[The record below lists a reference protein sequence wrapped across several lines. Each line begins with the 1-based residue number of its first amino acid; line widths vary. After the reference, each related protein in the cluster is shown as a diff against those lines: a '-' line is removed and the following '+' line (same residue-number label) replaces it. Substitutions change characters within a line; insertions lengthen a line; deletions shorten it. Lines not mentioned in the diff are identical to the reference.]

1 MAKTPK
7 TPKAAKA
14 KKPKKAG
21 RAAQILQAYRI
32 ARKSDPKLPLILW
45 GVFALGAVGGFL
57 LMFVAFRSGSII
69 FPIIFG
75 VLTGT
80 LVTLIVF
87 GRRAQSSA
95 IAQIEGK
102 PGAAASVLGMLRRGW
117 KTDPMIAF
125 NKHQDIVTRLVGP
138 PGIVLIGEG
147 NPTRVRSLLIAER
160 KKHERVASEVPIHEV
175 IVGDGPDLVPLR
187 KLTRHVTKLGKSLKG
202 NAMTDV
208 LQRLKALDSQRG
220 AIPMPK
226 GPVPTSMKGMRGN
239 LKGR

>member
-1 MAKTPK
+1 MAKPAKSPK
-7 TPKAAKA
+7 TPKA

-45 GVFALGAVGGFL
+45 GVFALGALGGFL
-57 LMFVAFRSGSII
+57 VMYLVFRDGNII

-75 VLTGT
+75 LLTGT
-80 LVTLIVF
+80 LITLIVF
-87 GRRAQSSA
+87 GRRAQNSA

-117 KTDPMIAF
+117 KTDPMVAF

-147 NPTRVRSLLIAER
+147 NPNRVKSLLISER

-175 IVGDGPDLVPLR
+175 IVGDGPGEVPLR

-202 NAMTDV
+202 NAMTDL
-208 LQRLKALDSQRG
+208 LQRLKALDAQRG

-239 LKGR
+239 MRGR